1 MKGSG
6 SHGALG
12 FRFRE
17 GLRGQCFWD
26 LMACRLHDAFGSFNV
41 RFSGVHGI
49 QEFGLWSSLGLVT
62 PRGLGFGG
70 VCVKRFP

>member
-1 MKGSG
+1 
-6 SHGALG
+6 
-12 FRFRE
+12 
-17 GLRGQCFWD
+17 
-26 LMACRLHDAFGSFNV
+26 MACRLHDAFGSFNV

-62 PRGLGFGG
+62 LRGLGFGG